1 VQNFTLFYLS
11 TDVTLLSVKLIRLS
25 DEELKKLHK
34 DGRPSNVRFSE
45 EDGGGSMG
53 ALNIVHLLHCLVRIL
68 FEIAILN
75 SMLISKQYKGFFQE
89 IHIP

>member
-1 VQNFTLFYLS
+1 VQDCTLYYVS
-11 TDVTLLSVKLIRLS
+11 ADVTLSVKLIRLS

-53 ALNIVHLLHCLVRIL
+53 ALNIIHLLHCVVRTLSAIINATLIL
-68 FEIAILN
+68 G
-75 SMLISKQYKGFFQE
+75 QCKGFYQAIRIF
-89 IHIP
+89 